1 MAAPDK
7 PNDLQSLLR
16 INAEL
21 VKTVEEQQKIIQ
33 QLREEL
39 NLYRRKL
46 FGRSSE
52 RHVEDD
58 SQLHLFGVGDQQAT
72 ENEAAEDDQEEK
84 PAKRR
89 RRKKK
94 AEKLPAHLKRK
105 VIEAD
110 VAAKDRICPCCS
122 EEMPIVG
129 TDISERLDLIPA
141 ELFVWE
147 IRRHKRACC
156 KCKETVA
163 QVRAGEEPCG
173 LTTPVPGSDYGF
185 GVYTQLIVNKFADHL
200 PLYRGEDIFA
210 RAGML
215 IPRNTQFGML
225 VNIAALVSVLVG

>member
-21 VKTVEEQQKIIQ
+21 IKTVEEQQNTIQ

-46 FGRSSE
+46 FGQSSE
-52 RHVEDD
+52 RHVEDG
-58 SQLHLFGVGDQQAT
+58 SQLHLFDVGDQQAAQY
-72 ENEAAEDDQEEK
+72 EAAEDDQIEK
-84 PAKRR
+84 PLKRR

-141 ELFVWE
+141 
-147 IRRHKRACC
+147 
-156 KCKETVA
+156 
-163 QVRAGEEPCG
+163 
-173 LTTPVPGSDYGF
+173 
-185 GVYTQLIVNKFADHL
+185 
-200 PLYRGEDIFA
+200 
-210 RAGML
+210 
-215 IPRNTQFGML
+215 
-225 VNIAALVSVLVG
+225 